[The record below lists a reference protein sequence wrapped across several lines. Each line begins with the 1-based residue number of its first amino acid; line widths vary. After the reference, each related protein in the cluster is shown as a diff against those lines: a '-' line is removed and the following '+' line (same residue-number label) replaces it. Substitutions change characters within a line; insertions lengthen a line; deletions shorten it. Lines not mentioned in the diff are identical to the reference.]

1 MKNNILRKA
10 LAMGLAAMLLAGC
23 GGSDGGQTDAPD
35 TTGTPDSAPAAE
47 ENTEGGGEDSA
58 EANYLDSEPLRI
70 ATMPHQMGI
79 TLYYADKMG
88 LFEQAGINVEMSM
101 FVGGAAINEAIG
113 AGELDGAISGL
124 ASVYALSNGLVKMVG
139 EVDTAGTDCLMIRA
153 DSPIAAE
160 KGNIEGKPEM
170 YGSAEVLKGQDLIC
184 QVGQANQF
192 YFTKYLSQFGLTEN
206 DINFVNMEDAAG
218 AQAFMSGEGD
228 MIGTK
233 MPYMYEMLKDGGYI
247 IAASVGDATDI
258 LIKDCV
264 IFTPEILE
272 TRREEVKIF
281 LSVIYDINE
290 QFKADEALR
299 AQTINDF
306 FAENGKEVVDEQV
319 AYEMEHCML
328 FTKETLCTDDYF
340 MGDGMQSVAD
350 FYGTTGAIDPDRV
363 DNVYKNYDS
372 SLLSEVLGGE
382 VKAFS
387 K

>member
-1 MKNNILRKA
+1 MKNSIMKRVMA
-10 LAMGLAAMLLAGC
+10 LGLAVSLLAGC
-23 GGSDGGQTDAPD
+23 GSAEKE
-35 TTGTPDSAPAAE
+35 TTAEAPAETAE
-47 ENTEGGGEDSA
+47 EA
-58 EANYLDSEPLRI
+58 EAPEESAGAETADYLDNEPLRI

-79 TLYYADKMG
+79 TLYYADKNG
-88 LFEQAGINVEMSM
+88 LFEEAGINVDMSM
-101 FVGGAAINEAIG
+101 FSGGAAINEAIG

-124 ASVYALSNGLVKMVG
+124 ASVYALSNNLVKMVG
-139 EVDTAGTDCLMIRA
+139 EVDTAGTDCLMVRA
-153 DSPIAAE
+153 DSPILEA
-160 KGNIEGKPEM
+160 KGEIEGKPDM
-170 YGSAEVLKGQDLIC
+170 YGSAETLKGADLIC

-192 YFTKYLSQFGLTEN
+192 YFTKYLSQFGLTEE

-218 AQAFMSGEGD
+218 AQAFMSGQGD

-233 MPYMYEMLKDGGYI
+233 MPYMYEMLQDGGYV

-281 LSVIYDINE
+281 LDVIYGINE
-290 QFKADEALR
+290 QFAADPDLR
-299 AQTINDF
+299 AETIFDF
-306 FAENGKEVVDEQV
+306 FSENGKEVVDEQV
-319 AYEMEHCML
+319 TYEMEHCDL
-328 FTKETLCTDDYF
+328 FTRENLCTDDYF

-350 FYGTTGAIDPDRV
+350 FYGTTGAIAEDRV
-363 DNVYKNYDS
+363 DNVYKNYDT
-372 SLLSEVLGGE
+372 SLISEVLGGE

>member
-1 MKNNILRKA
+1 MKNSILRKA
-10 LAMGLAAMLLAGC
+10 LAMGLAAMLVAGC
-23 GGSDGGQTDAPD
+23 GKTGGAPAETPGTSGTTD
-35 TTGTPDSAPAAE
+35 TAPAAD
-47 ENTEGGGEDSA
+47 GGGEESTGTD
-58 EANYLDSEPLRI
+58 YLDNEPLRI

-124 ASVYALSNGLVKMVG
+124 ASVYALSNGLVRMVG

-153 DSPIAAE
+153 DSPLAAE
-160 KGNIEGKPEM
+160 KGNIEGKPDM
-170 YGSAEVLKGQDLIC
+170 YGSAELLKGQELIC

-192 YFTKYLSQFGLTEN
+192 YFTKYISQFGLTEN
-206 DINFVNMEDAAG
+206 EINFVNMEDAAG

-228 MIGTK
+228 MISTK

-281 LSVIYDINE
+281 LSVIYDVNE
-290 QFKADEALR
+290 QFAADEELR
-299 AQTINDF
+299 AQTINEF

-328 FTKETLCTDDYF
+328 FTKDTLCTDDYF

>member
-1 MKNNILRKA
+1 MKNSILKRAMA
-10 LAMGLAAMLLAGC
+10 LGLAAAMLAGC
-23 GGSDGGQTDAPD
+23 GKTEKE
-35 TTGTPDSAPAAE
+35 TTAAE
-47 ENTEGGGEDSA
+47 ETEGNEGTESA
-58 EANYLDSEPLRI
+58 DYLDNEPLRI

-88 LFEQAGINVEMSM
+88 LFEEAGIRVEMSM
-101 FVGGAAINEAIG
+101 FSGGAAINEAIG

-139 EVDTAGTDCLMIRA
+139 EVDTAGTDCLMVRA
-153 DSPIAAE
+153 DSPILEA
-160 KGNIEGKPEM
+160 KGEIEGKPDM
-170 YGSAEVLKGQDLIC
+170 YGSAETLKGAELIC

-192 YFTKYLSQFGLTEN
+192 YFTKYIAQFGLTEE
-206 DINFVNMEDAAG
+206 DITFVNMEDAAG
-218 AQAFMSGEGD
+218 AAAFMSGQGD
-228 MIGTK
+228 MVGTK
-233 MPYMYEMLKDGGYI
+233 MPYMYEMLQDGGYV

-281 LSVIYDINE
+281 LSVIYGVNE
-290 QFKADEALR
+290 QFAADPDLR
-299 AQTINDF
+299 AETIFDF
-306 FAENGKEVVDEQV
+306 FGENGKEVVDEQV
-319 AYEMEHCML
+319 AYEMEHCDL
-328 FTKETLCTDDYF
+328 FTKENLCSDDYF

-350 FYGTTGAIDPDRV
+350 FYGTTGAIAEDRV
-363 DNVYKNYDS
+363 DNVYKNYDA
-372 SLLSEVLGGE
+372 SLLSEVLGDE

>member
-1 MKNNILRKA
+1 MKNSILRKA
-10 LAMGLAAMLLAGC
+10 LAMGLAAMLVAGC
-23 GGSDGGQTDAPD
+23 GKTGGTPAETPD
-35 TTGTPDSAPAAE
+35 TSGTTDTAPAAD
-47 ENTEGGGEDSA
+47 GGGEGSTGTD
-58 EANYLDSEPLRI
+58 YLDNEPLRI

-124 ASVYALSNGLVKMVG
+124 ASVYALSNGLVRMVG

-153 DSPIAAE
+153 DSPLAAE
-160 KGNIEGKPEM
+160 KGNIEGKPDM
-170 YGSAEVLKGQDLIC
+170 YGSAELLKGQELIC

-192 YFTKYLSQFGLTEN
+192 YFTKYISQFGLTEN
-206 DINFVNMEDAAG
+206 DINFVNMEDAVG

-281 LSVIYDINE
+281 LGVIYDVNE
-290 QFKADEALR
+290 QFAADEELR
-299 AQTINDF
+299 AQTINEF

-328 FTKETLCTDDYF
+328 FTKDTLCTDDYF